1 MKNIPVFTT
10 ENGAASLVLKEIPYY
25 GAAYIKIQST
35 LEPEKLMEECVAF
48 CKMAG
53 AEQIFATGHSYL
65 EQYPIHTRICRM
77 SILKESLEQTD
88 ALLFPVTDETVVAWQ
103 ELYNSR
109 MADVANASYMDRSDC
124 KKMIADGDGYFV
136 HRDGVLLGIGKAAGN
151 EIDAVVSAVPGMGE
165 TVVQALSSVITS
177 ETVNLTVTDGNNK
190 AVRLYERMGF
200 VKTEEISV
208 WYRVN

>member
-1 MKNIPVFTT
+1 MKNIPIFAT
-10 ENGAASLVLKEIPYY
+10 ENGIASLVLKEIPYY
-25 GAAYIKIQST
+25 GTAYIKIQST

-65 EQYPIHTRICRM
+65 EQYPVHTRICRM

-136 HRDGVLLGIGKAAGN
+136 HRDGVLLGIGKAADN
-151 EIDAVVSAVPGMGE
+151 EIDAVVSAVPGMGQ
-165 TVVQALSSVITS
+165 TVVLALAGALQSDKVT
-177 ETVNLTVTDGNNK
+177 LTVADTNDR

-208 WYRVN
+208 WYRVC